1 MHNTLELKRGPLDT
15 ESSALSTKTHA
26 SLTGQPKT
34 FMYVL
39 FVMTMNV
46 TIIIFSSV
54 VIIWLIFV
62 SPLFRNFL
70 STLTLDY
77 LGNYNAIIVIKSHN
91 HTH

>member
-26 SLTGQPKT
+26 SLTEQPKT
-34 FMYVL
+34 CMCVL
-39 FVMTMNV
+39 LVMTMNV

-62 SPLFRNFL
+62 SPLFHNFL
-70 STLTLDY
+70 STLPLERN
-77 LGNYNAIIVIKSHN
+77 LLEL
-91 HTH
+91 